1 MKTSH
6 TMKDLLDMVRVG
18 DRFRSGD
25 DENARIYKFI
35 ERPGRSEDG
44 EPALVLECST
54 FGAFPDIYEGLE
66 MFALGTD
73 SRAVAIALTT
83 QGWAVPF
90 TRDEEGNKVATVDV
104 PPSEHPDRR
113 RVALLFLLTDDN
125 EQASRLVMVDTG
137 EVLEESDGGNEA
149 HGQLLDACGM
159 ALTFH
164 RADKEHLR
172 ALIEST
178 RDRLADG
185 MTIEDFGFGDDLPA
199 D

>member
-6 TMKDLLDMVRVG
+6 TTKDLLAMVRVG
-18 DRFRSGD
+18 DRFHRGD

-35 ERPGRSEDG
+35 ERPGRSEDD
-44 EPALVLECST
+44 EPALVVECSM

-73 SRAVAIALTT
+73 PRAVAIALTT

-90 TRDEEGNKVATVDV
+90 TRDEDGNKVSPTIDV
-104 PPSEHPDRR
+104 PPSEHPERR
-113 RVALLFLLTDDN
+113 RVALLFVLTDDHQ
-125 EQASRLVMVDTG
+125 QASRLVMVDTG

-159 ALTFH
+159 ALSFH

-172 ALIEST
+172 NLIEST
-178 RDRLADG
+178 RQRLADG
-185 MTIEDFGFGDDLPA
+185 MTLDDFGFGDD
-199 D
+199 